1 MNWKTDLKLADLD
14 AATAIEVVCK
24 RCGLLRYEIQAQLMN
39 EHPEFN
45 HAYLDE
51 VEYSLHCSNRFCHGG
66 VRISLIHDDK
76 NEGFVGGMA

>member
-1 MNWKTDLKLADLD
+1 VNWKTDLKLADLD

-24 RCGLLRYEIQAQLMN
+24 RCGLSRYDIQAQLLN
-39 EHPEFN
+39 EHPEFSD
-45 HAYLDE
+45 AYLDE
-51 VEYSLHCSNRFCHGG
+51 VEYSLCCANRFCRGG

>member
-14 AATAIEVVCK
+14 AATAIEVECK
-24 RCGLLRYEIQAQLMN
+24 RCGLTRYETQVQLMAQ
-39 EHPEFN
+39 FGFQ

-51 VEYSLHCSNRFCHGG
+51 VEYSLHCSNRFCRGG

>member
-1 MNWKTDLKLADLD
+1 MNWKTDLKLTDLD
-14 AATAIEVVCK
+14 AATPIEVICK
-24 RCGLLRYEIQAQLMN
+24 RCGLCRYETQAQLS
-39 EHPEFN
+39 ERPELR

-51 VEYSLHCSNRFCHGG
+51 VERTLQCSDRFCRSP